1 MKKYLSLLYK
11 YKATIGYILCI
22 YLVNAFITILPQRM
36 LWGQAFSLGDFTVGS
51 IYLMRDL
58 AQREIKHYVI
68 IAMIIGGILS
78 YAFSDPTVAIASVSA
93 FITGELIDFTIYT
106 YTKKPLSQR
115 LIWSSMI
122 SCPIDSFVFLALTD
136 QFNSAGMAVMLLA
149 KAFGVMTIWCL
160 WRVKNRK
167 SLVPS
172 SETPNNVSIELT
184 GG

>member
-1 MKKYLSLLYK
+1 
-11 YKATIGYILCI
+11 
-22 YLVNAFITILPQRM
+22 
-36 LWGQAFSLGDFTVGS
+36 
-51 IYLMRDL
+51 MRDL

-68 IAMIIGGILS
+68 IAMVIGGILS
-78 YAFSDPTVAIASVSA
+78 YVFSEPRVAIASVSA
-93 FITGELIDFTIYT
+93 FMTGELIDFAIYT

-122 SCPIDSFVFLALTD
+122 SCPIDSFVFLAMTN

-167 SLVPS
+167 PLVRS
-172 SETPNNVSIELT
+172 GETPNNVNIELT